1 MDEIKQIAAD
11 HFKQATKEDL
21 AIFVNT
27 LKMKIGYYL
36 AELNG
41 LSPEDIETTV
51 FSKMKQTM
59 QQAEAATNILSVVG
73 SNTGNVNSILSQY
86 ESSIQEFITQAN
98 RSEELVKEGYKLIN
112 EIADAIHGYEMHYQL
127 SIFMEGASDLQMFTL
142 TLDQF
147 IDLVQLSQ
155 GSTSK
160 GRLKLKTRYNI
171 AFASGLLNKMFSSQ
185 KVQDINQNL
194 FNQILQHFPKEKK
207 KRGWKGRAIE
217 VFQKMQFFQKDGKQ
231 LSEEEAFSEL
241 GENTAFYRGP
251 DYWIQ
256 QNGLAIAIQS
266 KLYNASVTLSAIEG
280 ALNRIVVM
288 ISTLE
293 GVLDG
298 TITAETLG
306 LQVPSDQELVDKI
319 VQSVFGV

>member
-11 HFKQATKEDL
+11 HFKNATKEEIGIL
-21 AIFVNT
+21 VNT
-27 LKMKIGYYL
+27 LKNKIGAYL
-36 AELNG
+36 AKLNG
-41 LSPEDIETTV
+41 LSPEEIETTV
-51 FSKMKQTM
+51 FSKIKQTM
-59 QQAEAATNILSVVG
+59 QEAESATNILSVVK

-86 ESSIQEFITQAN
+86 ESSIQQFISQAN
-98 RSEELVKEGYKLIN
+98 RSEDLVKEGYMLIN
-112 EIADAIHGYEMHYQL
+112 EIADAIHGYEMQYQI

-142 TLDQF
+142 SLEQF
-147 IDLVQLSQ
+147 VNILSLSA
-155 GSTSK
+155 ST
-160 GRLKLKTRYNI
+160 GRLKLKTRYNRG
-171 AFASGLLNKMFSSQ
+171 FASAILNKMFPDQ
-185 KVQDINQNL
+185 KVKDINQNL
-194 FNQILQHFPKEKK
+194 FNQMLEHFPKEKK

-217 VFQKMQFFQKDGKQ
+217 VFQKMSFFQQGNGKK

-241 GENTAFYRGP
+241 GENLAFYRGP

-306 LQVPSDQELVDKI
+306 LNVPTDQELVDKI
-319 VQSVFGV
+319 VQSVFGA